1 MGHLGEVLREA
12 RRRKGITLAQA
23 EKETRIRE
31 KYLAALEEEDYES
44 LPGNVYAKGY
54 LRNYAQYL
62 SLDPDKV
69 LQLYPNYPTGPGRLR
84 PDEPVLPPA
93 TKPLEAPHRPLPS
106 FAVILFF
113 VILAGAI
120 FAWVYS
126 ALLGPSSI
134 VPTPTIPIP
143 TPTEVVLIPTAAP
156 DAPTDVPQ
164 AAPTPRTYDG
174 LEIQATF
181 RSAGWVLVEEDGKQ
195 VFAGTLPAGTV
206 RTWKGQNEVSI
217 WSGNSTQID
226 ITANGVDKGPLGDK
240 DVVQKIFTL
249 K

>member
-12 RRRKGITLAQA
+12 RRRKGISLAQA
-23 EKETRIRE
+23 ERETRIRE

-54 LRNYAQYL
+54 LRSYAQYL
-62 SLDPDKV
+62 GLDPDKV
-69 LQLYPNYPTGPGRLR
+69 LQLYPNFPPGAGHAR

-93 TKPLEAPHRPLPS
+93 TKPLEAHHRPVPS

-143 TPTEVVLIPTAAP
+143 TPTEVVLIAPPTAAVATESP
-156 DAPTDVPQ
+156 S
-164 AAPTPRTYDG
+164 PTPMKRAYDG
-174 LEIQATF
+174 VEVEATF
-181 RSAGWVLVEEDGKQ
+181 HSAGWVLVEEDGKQ
-195 VFAGTLPAGTV
+195 VFVGTLPAGTV
-206 RTWKGQNEVSI
+206 RTWKGQDTVSI

-226 ITANGVDKGPLGDK
+226 VTVNGESRGPLGDK
-240 DVVQKIFTL
+240 DVVQKIFTRN
-249 K
+249 